1 VDGRP
6 VDLTPTEFQLLAAF
20 VREPGRVFTRGQLLD
35 ALHGVTIDS
44 YERAVDAHVKNL
56 RRKIEP
62 EVGRP
67 RYVLTVHGVGYRFA
81 DD

>member
-1 VDGRP
+1 M
-6 VDLTPTEFQLLAAF
+6 
-20 VREPGRVFTRGQLLD
+20 FTRGQLLD

-44 YERAVDAHVKNL
+44 YERAIDAHVKNV

-67 RYVLTVHGVGYRFA
+67 RYLLTVHGVGYRFA
-81 DD
+81 DE